1 MRGRSSLDY
10 EESYND
16 GDVIVREG
24 EESREMFVIQ
34 RGSVAVLK
42 QIAGA
47 EVEIS
52 RLHRGD
58 FFGEMSLL
66 ESLPRSATIRA
77 VGETR
82 LLVIRPGSLQLK
94 IRRNPTFAFE
104 MLQKMSHRLRVLN
117 DRLAELLSSEAVSGE
132 TSGDLA
138 SLRAIAEYSRAR
150 ESGS

>member
-1 MRGRSSLDY
+1 MVGRNSLDY
-10 EESYND
+10 EESFKD
-16 GDVIVREG
+16 GDIIVREG

-34 RGSVAVLK
+34 RGSVAVMK
-42 QIAGA
+42 QMGGT

-66 ESLPRSATIRA
+66 ESLPRTATIRA
-77 VGETR
+77 VGDTR

-104 MLQKMSHRLRVLN
+104 MLQKMSHRLRVVN
-117 DRLAELLSSEAVSGE
+117 DRLAELLSNDSMAGEASK
-132 TSGDLA
+132 DLS
-138 SLRAIAEYSRAR
+138 SLRTITEYSRPR
-150 ESGS
+150 ETAE